1 MARKS
6 RMRQPA
12 PVRSAGK
19 SDMKVYKTA
28 LYARLSAEREDTR
41 ERGTIQ
47 NQINFIRHYVEQQE
61 DMEIYDTYMDDDISG
76 TRFDRPAF
84 ERMMLDM
91 RNGRID
97 CIVVKEDCVII
108 ELNQKALENRDFVM
122 WFCFF
127 DPKTDTFYTLLAQG
141 GGARRVER
149 PQQHS

>member
-1 MARKS
+1 
-6 RMRQPA
+6 MRQPA

-76 TRFDRPAF
+76 TRFDRPEF
-84 ERMMLDM
+84 TRM
-91 RNGRID
+91 
-97 CIVVKEDCVII
+97 I
-108 ELNQKALENRDFVM
+108 EEVSGNRRLSGKDIPIL
-122 WFCFF
+122 WY
-127 DPKTDTFYTLLAQG
+127 PFYCCDRWL
-141 GGARRVER
+141 
-149 PQQHS
+149 